1 MRSGRNGIYDVAVTR
16 APDGL
21 LIAAYRGNSRELRA
35 T

>member
-1 MRSGRNGIYDVAVTR
+1 MT

-21 LIAAYRGNSRELRA
+21 LIAEFRGNSRELRP